1 MTWFYNLSIR
11 TKLLLGFSLTVLLAA
26 AIAAVGYIGVQSVS
40 DQAHTIQAERLVPIQ
55 ELGTAEA
62 RLLEIALIGQQLA
75 AGDESGTFADE
86 LQRHASV
93 FEASIDTV
101 RGTNMDEFAQAKL
114 DELNTKWRAFKPN
127 IEQAVDAVGNASVDL
142 NRTQARTFTTEARA
156 LISII
161 DEVGDHER
169 QLAEQ
174 ADENIAR
181 AQRLAAIELL
191 GGSALALVLAVGVAL
206 FIARTINR
214 PVQEL
219 SVAAQNV
226 DEGDLETRVDVS
238 TEDELGQLGRV
249 FNGMVETMQDSLH
262 EAEEQSRRAEET
274 AQEAR
279 EARNEVQAQQ
289 EALRASVQHMLDK
302 MNRFASGD
310 LTVQADVEGRD
321 GAIREL
327 FTGFNRAVVNM
338 CDMLSQVDNAVDT
351 TSAAAGQISGASTEL
366 ATATEEQAAQ
376 ADELAAAMEEM
387 SRTIVDNA
395 EGATRT
401 AKIAEDSGE
410 TARESGTVILETVE
424 KMRAIGEV
432 VEQSAETVNQL
443 GASSEK
449 IGEIVATIDE
459 IADQTNL
466 LALNAAIEAARAGE
480 HGKGFAVVADEV
492 RQLAERT
499 AQATAEIESM
509 IRSVQEETDSAVQSI
524 EQGRGEVQTGIELAD
539 QAGEAFEAIVGQV
552 ESVAEQVEGIAA
564 ATEEQST
571 TSEQIS
577 RNVESISTV
586 SGEAAQGV
594 NEIAQSA
601 HQLDSLTEDLAGLLD
616 GFDLG
621 SSAASRQGTSSNG
634 AAHGSTPDEDVFV
647 VDDAGK
653 DIAAVDVSTDGLA
666 TGQKTAA
673 PAMSASSD
681 EPTDPN

>member
-11 TKLLLGFSLTVLLAA
+11 VKLLVGFSLTVLLAA
-26 AIAAVGYIGVQSVS
+26 AIAVVGYIGVQAVS
-40 DQAHTIQAERLVPIQ
+40 DQAHTMQADRLVPIQ

-75 AGDESGTFADE
+75 AGDESGVFAEE
-86 LQRHASV
+86 LRRHVSV
-93 FEASIDTV
+93 FEASVDTV
-101 RGTNMDEFAQAKL
+101 RATKMDEFALTKLNELKAK
-114 DELNTKWRAFKPN
+114 WSAFKPN
-127 IEQAVDAVGNASVDL
+127 IEQAVEAVGAGSVDL
-142 NRTQARTFTTEARA
+142 NRAQARAFTTEART
-156 LISII
+156 LINII
-161 DEVGDHER
+161 DEVGDHEQ

-174 ADENIAR
+174 ADDNIAR
-181 AQRLAAIELL
+181 AQRTAAIELL
-191 GGSALALVLAVGVAL
+191 GGSALALVLAVGIAL

-219 SVAAQNV
+219 AAAAQRV
-226 DEGDLETRVDVS
+226 DDGDLEARVDVTS
-238 TEDELGQLGRV
+238 KDEIGQLSRV
-249 FNGMVETMQDSLH
+249 FNGMVETMQGSLD
-262 EAEEQSRRAEET
+262 EAEKQSRRAEET
-274 AQEAR
+274 AEEAR
-279 EARNEVQAQQ
+279 EARKEVQAQQ
-289 EALRASVQHMLDK
+289 AALQASVEHILDK
-302 MNRFASGD
+302 MNQFADGD
-310 LTVQADVEGRD
+310 LTVQADANGRE

-327 FTGFNRAVVNM
+327 FAGFNEAVATIR
-338 CDMLSQVDNAVDT
+338 DMLTRVDHAVDT
-351 TSAAAGQISGASTEL
+351 TSAAAGQISGASTQL
-366 ATATEEQAAQ
+366 ATATEQQAAQ

-401 AKIAEDSGE
+401 AKIAEESGE
-410 TARESGTVILETVE
+410 TARESGAVILETVE
-424 KMRAIGEV
+424 KMRAIGDV

-509 IRSVQEETDSAVQSI
+509 IRSVQDETDSAVRSI
-524 EQGRGEVQTGIELAD
+524 EQGRGEVQDGIELAD

-552 ESVAEQVEGIAA
+552 QSVAEQVDGIAA

-586 SGEAAQGV
+586 SGEAARGV

-601 HQLDSLTEDLAGLLD
+601 HQLDTLTEDLTSLLNQFDTGPSQAGAPNPRTPD
-616 GFDLG
+616 
-621 SSAASRQGTSSNG
+621 ASRSGDGAPGSAGGEEGRGGATPGEPAPGPVMDGQADVSATPDG
-634 AAHGSTPDEDVFV
+634 AAHG
-647 VDDAGK
+647 A
-653 DIAAVDVSTDGLA
+653 
-666 TGQKTAA
+666 
-673 PAMSASSD
+673 
-681 EPTDPN
+681 